1 MKFPFSILL
10 AMSLIACGEEEP
22 KEEVDPLTVDDDGDG
37 FSEEQGDCDDAN
49 ADLSPGA
56 TEVCDEI
63 DNDCDGDIDDADSSV
78 DLSTGS
84 VFYADTDG
92 DTFGDAGAEVE
103 ACALPEDAVENMD
116 DCDDTNADINPDADE
131 VCDEVD
137 NDCDAMIDDEDDS
150 LDGSTGS
157 TFYADADGDGEGDSE
172 GMMMACTMPEG
183 SVENMTDCD
192 DTDAALNNA
201 DVDADGFA
209 TCADADGIADCDDT
223 GATELTNTS
232 LDGDCDGT
240 LTADD
245 CDDMDAMSTIMA
257 DDMDCDGVVTADDC
271 DDADVAVGA
280 TDADGDGFIAC
291 VDDCDDNDATLYPG
305 VAFNEADTTLCV
317 PDADGDGYAVA
328 EMDIGACFDIQMTD
342 TYGDSWNGNAIEVYE
357 DGVLTDT
364 YANENLDGTTGSETQ
379 TVQHCVDSATAAVD
393 FVFIDGSY
401 NSEVE
406 FIIMDSADG
415 TALGMGEGAG
425 TTDLI
430 WEGTTFT
437 DGDTF
442 YSMDPSTLGVT
453 VGLTGGSDCDDADAT
468 TFGDDDGDG
477 ATYCTTDCDD
487 ADATLNADDLD
498 MDGYSTCDDDCD
510 DTPGSCDDG
519 VSLNEADCTTASAV
533 WTAGGEAF
541 NPGATETY
549 YDGIDQNC
557 DGWSD
562 YDADMDGDDAMEYDD
577 GTGVMVPW
585 TGYDCDDSDDTLLS
599 LVMEADPYACYEDAD
614 GDGYGDDNPSTTD
627 MSNYGVIA
635 GTDCYDGYSGS
646 TIGPVTFPGAGYN
659 EADPTLCFEDGDGDG
674 YGDMNSYYA
683 DVDGTDCDDTD
694 AMLAP
699 NVDTDMDGVFS
710 CDDCDDMD
718 ATAQGGMV
726 YDDMDGDG
734 EGDMDDM
741 GTLVCDL
748 TDLDADDDGTDD
760 LSLTNWDCDD
770 MDDTTIGDDDG
781 DGFYACMDDCDDT
794 DEYTFPGAAE
804 LDSTTE
810 CLTDWDEDG
819 YGYGYNNGCYTFDL
833 ADTYGDGWNGGM
845 NIEVFGDGMSVGTA
859 TVTNAASANE
869 VVSTE
874 ICVDD
879 GAVVEFVFNS
889 GTYASEATGTIYD
902 TDGVTVI
909 GTLTGTG
916 TWSSSSQTLDYSD
929 GMSYTDGDVFYTT
942 TMVGT
947 NSAGG
952 SDADDSDASVW

>member
-1 MKFPFSILL
+1 M
-10 AMSLIACGEEEP
+10 
-22 KEEVDPLTVDDDGDG
+22 
-37 FSEEQGDCDDAN
+37 
-49 ADLSPGA
+49 
-56 TEVCDEI
+56 
-63 DNDCDGDIDDADSSV
+63 
-78 DLSTGS
+78 
-84 VFYADTDG
+84 
-92 DTFGDAGAEVE
+92 
-103 ACALPEDAVENMD
+103 PEDAVENMD
-116 DCDDTNADINPDADE
+116 DCDDTSADINPDADE

-137 NDCDAMIDDEDDS
+137 NDCDGDIDDADDS
-150 LDGSTGS
+150 LDGSTG
-157 TFYADADGDGEGDSE
+157 TEYWADADGDGEGAMDGS
-172 GMMMACTMPEG
+172 MWTCTMPEG
-183 SVENMTDCD
+183 AVDNMTDCD

-209 TCADADGIADCDDT
+209 TCADADGFADCDDT

-271 DDADVAVGA
+271 DDMDVAVGA
-280 TDADGDGFIAC
+280 TDVDGDGFIAC
-291 VDDCDDNDATLYPG
+291 IDDCDDNDATLYPG

-317 PDADGDGYAVA
+317 ADADGDGYANYTTGA
-328 EMDIGACFDIQMTD
+328 ALTACFDIDMVD
-342 TYGDSWNGNAIEVYE
+342 SYGDGWNGNSIDIYE
-357 DGVLTDT
+357 DGMMTAS
-364 YANENLDGTTGSETQ
+364 YANSASYGANEIHSE
-379 TVQHCVDSATAAVD
+379 QHCIDSAASDVQ
-393 FVFIDGSY
+393 FVFVDGSF

-406 FIIMDSADG
+406 FTITDAATG
-415 TALGMGEGAG
+415 TVLGMGEGSG
-425 TTDLI
+425 SDDVI

-442 YSMDPSTLGVT
+442 YHETN
-453 VGLTGGSDCDDADAT
+453 LTGGSDCDDADAT

-510 DTPGSCDDG
+510 DTPGTCDDG
-519 VSLNEADCTTASAV
+519 VSLNETDCEAASAV

-541 NPGATETY
+541 NPDATETY

-585 TGYDCDDSDDTLLS
+585 TGYDCRDDSSSYLS
-599 LVMEADPYACYEDAD
+599 LAMEADPMACYYDSD
-614 GDGYGDDNPSTTD
+614 GDGYGDDTPSTTAEG
-627 MSNYGVIA
+627 YGVIA
-635 GTDCYDGYSGS
+635 GTDCYDFSDTTY
-646 TIGPVTFPGAGYN
+646 PGAAYM
-659 EADPTLCFEDGDGDG
+659 EADVDGDGMTDCTRDSDG
-674 YGDMNSYYA
+674 DGWGDMSPSSWYNA
-683 DVDGTDCDDTD
+683 MEGTDCDDSD
-694 AMLAP
+694 ELLAP
-699 NVDTDMDGVFS
+699 DLDSDADGVFS

-734 EGDMDDM
+734 QGDMDDM
-741 GTLVCDL
+741 GALVCDL
-748 TDLDADDDGTDD
+748 TDLDANDDGTDD

-794 DEYTFPGAAE
+794 DEYTYPGAAE
-804 LDSTTE
+804 LDSMTE

-859 TVTNAASANE
+859 TVTSAASANE

-879 GAVVEFVFNS
+879 GAVVEFVFNEGS
-889 GTYASEATGTIYD
+889 YASEAAGTIYD

-909 GTLTGTG
+909 GTFTGSG
-916 TWSSSSQTLDYSD
+916 GSSFNTQSLDYSD
-929 GMSYTDGDVFYTT
+929 GMSYSDGDVFYTT
-942 TMVGT
+942 TMVGI

-952 SDADDSDASVW
+952 SDSDDMDASVW

>member
-37 FSEEQGDCDDAN
+37 FSEEQGDCDDTN

-103 ACALPEDAVENMD
+103 ACVLPEDAVENMD
-116 DCDDTNADINPDADE
+116 DCDDTSADINPDASE

-137 NDCDAMIDDEDDS
+137 NDCDGDIDDADDS
-150 LDGSTGS
+150 LDGSTG
-157 TFYADADGDGEGDSE
+157 TEYWADADGDGEGAMDGS
-172 GMMMACTMPEG
+172 MWTCTMPEG
-183 SVENMTDCD
+183 AVDNMTDCD

-317 PDADGDGYAVA
+317 ADADGDGYANYTTGTA
-328 EMDIGACFDIQMTD
+328 LTACFDIDMVD
-342 TYGDSWNGNAIEVYE
+342 SYGDGWNGNAIDIYE
-357 DGVLTDT
+357 DGMMTAS
-364 YANENLDGTTGSETQ
+364 YSNNASYGANEIHSE
-379 TVQHCVDSATAAVD
+379 QHCIDTAASDVQ
-393 FVFIDGSY
+393 FVFVDGSF

-406 FIIMDSADG
+406 FTITDAATG
-415 TALGMGEGAG
+415 TVLGMGEGSG
-425 TTDLI
+425 TYDVI

-442 YSMDPSTLGVT
+442 YHETN
-453 VGLTGGSDCDDADAT
+453 LTGGSDCDDADAT

-487 ADATLNADDLD
+487 TDATLNADDLD

-577 GTGVMVPW
+577 GTGTMVPW

-599 LVMEADPYACYEDAD
+599 LVMEADPMACYEDAD

-718 ATAQGGMV
+718 ATAQGGML

-734 EGDMDDM
+734 QGDMDDM
-741 GTLVCDL
+741 GILVCDL
-748 TDLDADDDGTDD
+748 TDLDGDDDGIDD
-760 LSLTNWDCDD
+760 LSLTN
-770 MDDTTIGDDDG
+770 
-781 DGFYACMDDCDDT
+781 DDCDDS
-794 DEYTFPGAAE
+794 DEFTYSGAGSMETAP
-804 LDSTTE
+804 LDEE
-810 CLTDWDEDG
+810 CLTDFDGDG
-819 YGYGYNNGCYTFDL
+819 YASGIPAVLGLYEGAVLMGDCYDITVTDS
-833 ADTYGDGWNGGM
+833 YGDGCNGSVDLYMDYMWDTSVDGPAVDTVTEQWCATM
-845 NIEVFGDGMSVGTA
+845 DGMLQVGWTEA
-859 TVTNAASANE
+859 TSWNSECGFSIADA
-869 VVSTE
+869 
-874 ICVDD
+874 
-879 GAVVEFVFNS
+879 S
-889 GTYASEATGTIYD
+889 GTEVYASSGTISD
-902 TDGVTVI
+902 LVPSEPSG
-909 GTLTGTG
+909 GT
-916 TWSSSSQTLDYSD
+916 
-929 GMSYTDGDVFYTT
+929 
-942 TMVGT
+942 
-947 NSAGG
+947 
-952 SDADDSDASVW
+952 DADDSDASVW